1 MIHTVLV
8 LRKNLLVLIIM
19 INTEFSMLDQVVPD
33 DTTLQQRP
41 PVYQVRI
48 IFKEYI
54 FSLIKGVLL
63 SKSDIIRLSNTGQ
76 SF

>member
-1 MIHTVLV
+1 
-8 LRKNLLVLIIM
+8 M

-41 PVYQVRI
+41 PVYQVRKI
-48 IFKEYI
+48 LKYSFFFFLIFKKQKFEYI

-63 SKSDIIRLSNTGQ
+63 
-76 SF
+76 